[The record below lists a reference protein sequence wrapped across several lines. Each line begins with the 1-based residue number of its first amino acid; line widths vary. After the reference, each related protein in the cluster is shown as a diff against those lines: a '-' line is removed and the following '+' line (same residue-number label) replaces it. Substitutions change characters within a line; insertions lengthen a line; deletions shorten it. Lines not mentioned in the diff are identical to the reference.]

1 MLHQI
6 QVEVHKAPVAEDAG
20 ALDMFNSL
28 ERDGYLRFHT
38 EPNIQFCP
46 DCIEYAFVKVEKE
59 FMEGKI
65 LV

>member
-6 QVEVHKAPVAEDAG
+6 QVEVHKAPVAEGAR

-28 ERDGYLRFHT
+28 EGAGYLIFHK
-38 EPNIQFCP
+38 EPNIQFCQE
-46 DCIEYAFVKVEKE
+46 CIEYDFVKVEKE